1 MASDGEKTF
10 TRAEVA
16 KHNTNKDTWLLIHNN
31 VYDVTAFLN
40 EHPGGEEVLIEQAG
54 KDATEN
60 FEDVGHSND
69 AREMMKK
76 YKIGELVASERT
88 SVAQKSEPTWSSEQ
102 QNGEESSMKSWLLPL
117 VLCVFATLFYK
128 YFFGSVKQQ

>member
-1 MASDGEKTF
+1 MSSEETKTF

-16 KHNTNKDTWLLIHNN
+16 KHNTNKDTWLLIHNSI
-31 VYDVTAFLN
+31 YDVTAFLN

-69 AREMMKK
+69 ARDMMKK
-76 YKIGELVASERT
+76 YKVGELVESERT
-88 SVAQKSEPTWSSEQ
+88 NVAQKSEPTWSTEQ
-102 QNGEESSMKSWLLPL
+102 QGEESSVKSWLVPL
-117 VLCVFATLFYK
+117 VLCLVATLFYK
-128 YFFGSVKQQ
+128 FFFGGAKQ

>member
-1 MASDGEKTF
+1 MSGAETKTF

-31 VYDVTAFLN
+31 IYDVTAFLN

-69 AREMMKK
+69 ARDMMKK
-76 YKIGELVASERT
+76 YKIGELVESERT
-88 SVAQKSEPTWSSEQ
+88 SVAQKSEPTWSTDQ
-102 QNGEESSMKSWLLPL
+102 QNEESSVKSWLVPL
-117 VLCVFATLFYK
+117 VLCLVATIFYK
-128 YFFGSVKQQ
+128 FFFGSAKQ

>member
-1 MASDGEKTF
+1 MSGDEQKTY

-31 VYDVTAFLN
+31 IYDVTEFLN

-69 AREMMKK
+69 AREMMRK
-76 YKIGELVASERT
+76 YKIGELVESERT
-88 SVAQKSEPTWSSEQ
+88 SVAQKSEPTWSSDTQ
-102 QNGEESSMKSWLLPL
+102 SEESSIKSWVLPL
-117 VLCVFATLFYK
+117 VLCLVATLFYK
-128 YFFGSVKQQ
+128 YFFGQAK

>member
-1 MASDGEKTF
+1 MSSDGVKTF

-31 VYDVTAFLN
+31 IYDVTAFLN

-69 AREMMKK
+69 ARDMMKK
-76 YKIGELVASERT
+76 YKIGELVESERT
-88 SVAQKSEPTWSSEQ
+88 SVAQKSEPTWSSDT
-102 QNGEESSMKSWLLPL
+102 QNEESSMKSWLLPL
-117 VLCVFATLFYK
+117 VLCLVATLFYK
-128 YFFGSVKQQ
+128 FFFGGAKQ

>member
-1 MASDGEKTF
+1 MSSEGTKTF

-31 VYDVTAFLN
+31 IYDVTAFLN

-69 AREMMKK
+69 ARDMMKK
-76 YKIGELVASERT
+76 YKIGELVESERT
-88 SVAQKSEPTWSSEQ
+88 SVAQKSEPTWSTDQ
-102 QNGEESSMKSWLLPL
+102 QTEESSVKSWLVPL
-117 VLCVFATLFYK
+117 VLCLVATLFYK
-128 YFFGSVKQQ
+128 FFFGGAKQ

>member
-1 MASDGEKTF
+1 MSGEETKTF

-31 VYDVTAFLN
+31 IYDVTAFLN

-54 KDATEN
+54 KDATES

-69 AREMMKK
+69 ARDMMKK
-76 YKIGELVASERT
+76 YKIGELVESERT
-88 SVAQKSEPTWSSEQ
+88 SVAQKSEPTWSTDQ
-102 QNGEESSMKSWLLPL
+102 QNEESSVKSWLVPL
-117 VLCVFATLFYK
+117 VLCLVATLFYK
-128 YFFGSVKQQ
+128 FFFGGAKQ

>member
-1 MASDGEKTF
+1 MSSGDEKTF

-16 KHNTNKDTWLLIHNN
+16 KHNTNKDTWLLIHNS

-88 SVAQKSEPTWSSEQ
+88 NVAQKSEPTWSTDTQ
-102 QNGEESSMKSWLLPL
+102 AEESSVKSWIVPL
-117 VLCVFATLFYK
+117 VLCLVATLFYK
-128 YFFGSVKQQ
+128 FFFGGAKQQ

>member
-1 MASDGEKTF
+1 MSGEGEKTY

-16 KHNTNKDTWLLIHNN
+16 KHNTNKDTWLLIHNT

-69 AREMMKK
+69 ARDMMKK
-76 YKIGELVASERT
+76 YKIGELVAHERT
-88 SVAQKSEPTWSSEQ
+88 KVAQKSEPTWSTDT
-102 QNGEESSMKSWLLPL
+102 QNEESSIKSWIVPL
-117 VLCVFATLFYK
+117 VLCLVATFFYK
-128 YFFGSVKQQ
+128 FFFGNAKQQ

>member
-1 MASDGEKTF
+1 MSGEGEKTF
-10 TRAEVA
+10 TRADVA
-16 KHNTNKDTWLLIHNN
+16 KHNTNKDTWLLIHNSI
-31 VYDVTAFLN
+31 YDVTSFLN

-76 YKIGELVASERT
+76 FKIGELVESERT
-88 SVAQKSEPTWSSEQ
+88 KVAQKSEPTWTTDNQSEQ
-102 QNGEESSMKSWLLPL
+102 NSMKSMLLPL
-117 VLCVFATLFYK
+117 ILCVVATLFYK
-128 YFFGSVKQQ
+128 LFFGGAKQ

>member
-1 MASDGEKTF
+1 MSSEGTKTF

-16 KHNTNKDTWLLIHNN
+16 KHNTNKDTWLLIHNSI
-31 VYDVTAFLN
+31 YDVTAFLN

-69 AREMMKK
+69 ARDMMKK
-76 YKIGELVASERT
+76 YKIGELVESERT
-88 SVAQKSEPTWSSEQ
+88 SVAQKSEPTWSTEQ
-102 QNGEESSMKSWLLPL
+102 QGEESSVKQWLVPL
-117 VLCVFATLFYK
+117 VLCLVATLFYK
-128 YFFGSVKQQ
+128 FFFGGAKQ

>member
-1 MASDGEKTF
+1 MSSDGKKTF

-16 KHNTNKDTWLLIHNN
+16 KHNTNKDTWLLIHNS

-69 AREMMKK
+69 AREMMTK
-76 YKIGELVASERT
+76 YKIGELVESERT
-88 SVAQKSEPTWSSEQ
+88 SVAQKSEPTWSTDTK
-102 QNGEESSMKSWLLPL
+102 NEESSVKSWLLPL
-117 VLCVFATLFYK
+117 VLCLVATLFYK
-128 YFFGSVKQQ
+128 YFFGSAKQQ

>member
-1 MASDGEKTF
+1 MSSEGAKTF

-31 VYDVTAFLN
+31 IYDVTAFLN

-69 AREMMKK
+69 ARDMMKK
-76 YKIGELVASERT
+76 YKIGELVESERT
-88 SVAQKSEPTWSSEQ
+88 SVAQKSEPTWSTET
-102 QNGEESSMKSWLLPL
+102 QNEESSVKSWLLPL
-117 VLCVFATLFYK
+117 VLCLVATLFYK
-128 YFFGSVKQQ
+128 FFFGAAKQ